1 MNITNQEAVSF
12 EETLFHILD
21 CENFESLQICWKVR
35 EGLRQKICFQ
45 RIKKYVDWYFSN
57 FLHLQLERKMM
68 MTTSIFG
75 KDHELTKKMLTK
87 HRRINRVFLSNED
100 VERSLHR
107 IEEELENLIRFED
120 HFVFKELKRNY
131 CFDDFI
137 EREYL
142 FPKFFH
148 ACEDWSDQFW
158 VTKR

>member
-1 MNITNQEAVSF
+1 MNATNQKTASL
-12 EETLFHILD
+12 EETFFYVLD
-21 CENFESLQICWKVR
+21 CENVEALQVCWKVR
-35 EGLRQKICFQ
+35 EGLRKKICFQ
-45 RIKKYVDWYFSN
+45 RIKTYADWYFSN
-57 FLHLQLERKMM
+57 FLHFQLERKMIV
-68 MTTSIFG
+68 TTAILG

-87 HRRINRVFLSNED
+87 HRRIKRVFSSNED

-120 HFVFKELKRNY
+120 HFVFVELRLNY

-137 EREYL
+137 EREFL

-158 VTKR
+158 ELKR